1 MIQSFFNER
10 NRKMRYV
17 IRDSEAGNEIEGRN
31 TLKEAE
37 EILKEYEQIDKEENI
52 YTEGFYEIYD
62 RKNDEIIHL

>member
-1 MIQSFFNER
+1 
-10 NRKMRYV
+10 MRYV

>member
-1 MIQSFFNER
+1 
-10 NRKMRYV
+10 MRYV

-37 EILKEYEQIDKEENI
+37 EILKEYERIDKEENI

>member
-1 MIQSFFNER
+1 
-10 NRKMRYV
+10 MRYI
-17 IRDSEAGNEIEGRN
+17 IRDSEADNEIEGRN

>member
-1 MIQSFFNER
+1 
-10 NRKMRYV
+10 MRYV

-37 EILKEYEQIDKEENI
+37 EILKEYEEIDKEENI